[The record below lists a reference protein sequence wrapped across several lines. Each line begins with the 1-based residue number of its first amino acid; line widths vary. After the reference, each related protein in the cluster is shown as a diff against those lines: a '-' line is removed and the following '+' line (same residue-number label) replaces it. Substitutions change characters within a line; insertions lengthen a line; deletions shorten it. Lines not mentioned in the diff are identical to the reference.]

1 MVLTDGL
8 DNKSQRNAQEVIDL
22 LQRDRKGYSIKV
34 FTIAFGGDADVNLL
48 QEIAQAP
55 ERRITSANRQ
65 NVVASNVSIRIL
77 QRSSNAVF

>member
-22 LQRDRKGYSIKV
+22 LRRDREGYSIKV

-55 ERRITSANRQ
+55 ERRTTSANRQ

>member
-22 LQRDRKGYSIKV
+22 LRRDRKGYSIKV

-48 QEIAQAP
+48 QEIAQAT

>member
-8 DNKSQRNAQEVIDL
+8 DNKSQHNAQEVIDL
-22 LQRDRKGYSIKV
+22 LRRDRKGYSIKV

-55 ERRITSANRQ
+55 ERRTTSANRQ